1 MVTNKTFSGK
11 LVTDMCVFENRGVT
25 RYTILAKDKL
35 TFMCSRILVTTFL
48 RLTLSSSGVELGDLS
63 PNRDS
68 CIHWNF
74 ETACLKIN
82 EHRFIF
88 TRKNSRQK
96 KMKTKL
102 FRSSHRLIVTHCI
115 VFNNMH
121 TIGINPQL
129 HMHHALDPK
138 LIST

>member
-25 RYTILAKDKL
+25 RYTILAKGKL

-82 EHRFIF
+82 EQRFIF
-88 TRKNSRQK
+88 IRKNSRQK
-96 KMKTKL
+96 NEKNL
-102 FRSSHRLIVTHCI
+102 LRSSHRLKVTHCI
-115 VFNNMH
+115 AFNNMH
-121 TIGINPQL
+121 IIGINPQL
-129 HMHHALDPK
+129 HVHHALDRK